1 MDKIHSI
8 EMRLA
13 KSQKE
18 TDSHSM
24 YTLHCETKIATVAVC
39 KINRKIAIISKEIM
53 KLIII

>member
-1 MDKIHSI
+1 
-8 EMRLA
+8 MRLA

-39 KINRKIAIISKEIM
+39 KINRKIAAIISKEII

>member
-18 TDSHSM
+18 TNSHSM
-24 YTLHCETKIATVAVC
+24 YTLHCETKIVTVAVC
-39 KINRKIAIISKEIM
+39 KINRKIAIISKEII